1 MAAKLEK
8 ASIEVLA
15 GSKVPQVYWVLF
27 NPTEY
32 SFDRTNTFK
41 ATAIPGLGTPLIQ
54 FINGEC
60 SQLSMDLFLDDYTDA
75 PASSAPGGAKSVQDR
90 LDDLTGLLDIDAQ
103 LHAPPP
109 VRFAWGPL
117 QFDGIIEKMTRKVTL
132 FRPDGTPARAT
143 LSVSFKQYRTLA
155 DQVQQPRRESSD
167 KSKRRMVTG
176 RDSLWTIAAR
186 EYGDPTQWRFIAE
199 QNDLDDPRAIEAG
212 DWLLLPPLG
221 QGNGTG

>member
-1 MAAKLEK
+1 MAKLEK
-8 ASIEVLA
+8 ASIEVLT
-15 GSKVPQVYWVLF
+15 GSKKGQVYWVLF

-32 SFDRTNTFK
+32 SFDRSNTYK

-60 SQLSMDLFLDDYTDA
+60 ALLSMDLFLDDYTDS
-75 PASSAPGGAKSVQDR
+75 PAGSAPGGAKSVKER
-90 LDDLTGLLDIDAQ
+90 LDDLTGLLDIDGQ

-117 QFDGIIEKMTRKVTL
+117 QFDGIIEKMTRKATL

-155 DQVQQPRRESSD
+155 DQMQNPRREYSD
-167 KSKRRMVTG
+167 KSKRRVVVG
-176 RDSLWTIAAR
+176 RDSLWTIAAN
-186 EYGDPTQWRFIAE
+186 EYGDPTQWRYIAV

-212 DWLLLPPLG
+212 DWLILPPLG
-221 QGNGTG
+221 QSNGTV

>member
-15 GSKVPQVYWVLF
+15 GSQQGQLYWVLF

-32 SFDRTNTFK
+32 SFDRSNTFK
-41 ATAIPGLGTPLIQ
+41 ATAIPGLGAPLIQ

-60 SQLSMDLFLDDYTDA
+60 AQLSMDLFLDDYTDA
-75 PASSAPGGAKSVQDR
+75 PSSSAPGGAKSVQER
-90 LDDLTGLLDIDAQ
+90 LDDLTGLLDIDSE

-143 LSVSFKQYRTLA
+143 LSVSFKQYSTLA
-155 DQVQQPRRESSD
+155 DLLQDPRRESSD
-167 KSKRRMVTG
+167 KSKRRVVTG

-186 EYGDPTQWRFIAE
+186 EYGDPAQWRFIAE
-199 QNDLDDPRAIEAG
+199 QNDLDDPRAIVPGE
-212 DWLLLPPLG
+212 WLILPPLG
-221 QGNGTG
+221 QSNGPD

>member
-1 MAAKLEK
+1 MAKLEK

-15 GSKVPQVYWVLF
+15 GSQKSQVYWVLF

-32 SFDRTNTFK
+32 SFDRTNTYK

-60 SQLSMDLFLDDYTDA
+60 AQLSMDLFLDDYTDA
-75 PASSAPGGAKSVQDR
+75 PAGSAPGGAKSVKDR
-90 LDDLTGLLDIDAQ
+90 LDDLTGLLDIDGQ

-117 QFDGIIEKMTRKVTL
+117 QFDGIIEKMTRKATL

-143 LSVSFKQYRTLA
+143 LSVAFKQYRTLA
-155 DQVQQPRRESSD
+155 DQMQNPRRESSD
-167 KSKRRMVTG
+167 KSKRRVVVG
-176 RDSLWTIAAR
+176 RDSLWTIAAN
-186 EYGDPTQWRFIAE
+186 EYGDPAQWRYIAD
-199 QNDLDDPRAIEAG
+199 QNDLDDPRAIAAG
-212 DWLLLPPLG
+212 DWLILPPLG
-221 QGNGTG
+221 QGNGTH

>member
-8 ASIEVLA
+8 ASIEVLT
-15 GSKVPQVYWVLF
+15 GSQSGTVYWVLF

-32 SFDRTNTFK
+32 SFDRSNTFK
-41 ATAIPGLGTPLIQ
+41 ATAIPGLGAPLLQ

-60 SQLSMDLFLDDYTDA
+60 AQLSMDLFLDDYTDA
-75 PASSAPGGAKSVQDR
+75 PSSSAPGGAKSVQQR
-90 LDDLTGLLDIDAQ
+90 LDDLTGLLDIDKD

-117 QFDGIIEKMTRKVTL
+117 QFDGIIEKMARKATL

-143 LSVSFKQYRTLA
+143 LSVTFKQYATLA
-155 DQVQQPRRESSD
+155 DQLQNPPRQSSD
-167 KSKRRMVTG
+167 KSKRRVVTG
-176 RDSLWTIAAR
+176 RESLWSIAAR
-186 EYGDPTQWRFIAE
+186 EYGDPTQWRFIAVA
-199 QNDLDDPRAIEAG
+199 NDLDDPRAIEPG

-221 QGNGTG
+221 ADQ